1 MAAKKRGG
9 AQAKAKK
16 NSKKAERQRREQ
28 LRLSEGA
35 DDHAMADAPEE
46 KAPEPPQE
54 PEPAPAPESLSLSLL
69 SEELRAELGGA
80 DGDLLV
86 IAGGKKD
93 KKKNASDA
101 TEERVT
107 EEELLAV
114 QKMSRSKRKKLEQLA
129 ARKIKEARREQLYKS
144 LEASQLS
151 SKELDLM
158 VTTSKL
164 GHKETLRERLKRS
177 MNRQKAGL
185 SLTEQEKAELFQQS
199 TVTEGDEEDDAM
211 EAAAAAAPVDA
222 ASSSSEAESDAETQK
237 KTQSKRK
244 KSKKQKTA
252 ADSTASAASPAAATA
267 AAVNVNVPAK
277 RASENEA
284 AVDDSDKGKK
294 KRRKRAKVVTS
305 IVPMLAASD
314 AKQLQDESSTEPQA
328 PMPQASVA
336 PSAPQDKA
344 SSTDASPTPSPTEQ
358 STPLSAAPVDAA
370 SSSQDDALARLEAL
384 RRKNEER
391 RRQREVAK
399 RQQRDESFSTTSNQ
413 SIEDSARPADAY
425 VPQPIVL
432 KTAEELRALSE
443 SVSLPH
449 KTTLVQL
456 QRVPE
461 IQLARMQLP
470 VCSSEQEIMEAITD
484 HDVVILC
491 GETGS
496 GKTTQVPQFLYEAGY
511 GHPEHPTCSG
521 RIGVTQPRRV
531 AAVSTAKRVAEELN
545 VAFGKPAGHVGYQI
559 RFDAEHVSDATRIK
573 FMTDGILL
581 KEIQQ
586 DFLLRAYSII
596 LLDEAHERNV
606 NTDILIG
613 LLSRIAPLRAQM
625 AVAEREAWELLSDAE
640 REHAPK
646 PIHPLKLVIMSAT
659 LRVEDFTKNQRL
671 FPTPPP
677 VLRVDARQYPVT
689 VHFNKRTELTDYV
702 DEAYK
707 KVAKIHRKLP
717 EGGVLVFLTGQR
729 EILQLCRQLRRA
741 FSAKGRKAREAAKLA
756 RAEQAKLRRRHGE
769 EEDEGADINTGQR
782 RSIGDRVLREHD
794 DIEEEADLEDARVY
808 GAEDDEDTRDY
819 ALDSDAED
827 KDDDE
832 EEDDDE
838 EGADDDELAVP
849 YMHVLPLYSLLPND
863 EQMKVFDAP
872 PPRHRLV
879 VVATNVAETSLTIPG
894 IKYVVDAGR
903 TKERVFDLANGISSF
918 QVQWISKAS
927 ADQRAGRAGRT
938 GPGHCYRLYSSA
950 VYDTEFAQFS
960 PPEILCQPI
969 EDLVLQ
975 MKAMGIHNVLQF
987 PFPTPP
993 ELTAIRNA
1001 LETLRHLGAVG
1012 TSSDSEAITA
1022 LGRVLVKFPVAA
1034 RFAKMLLL
1042 AKQLG
1047 VLEYTIAIVAGLSGH
1062 TPFINALDRRER
1074 ERDQEEAEA
1083 DEDEDVD
1090 MDAATEKSKRKAE
1103 DDVDDMEKEW
1113 READALRRHAQWI
1126 DVDSDVLSLLRA
1138 AGAYAFSGASAQ
1150 FCAENHLH
1158 EKTMQQMLKLRQQL
1172 TRIVNQLFG
1181 GDDDDFEPIE
1191 LSPRMPPP
1199 DNETQVVL
1207 RQIVAAG
1214 FLDQVAR
1221 RVPPGTITEGSK
1233 LERNCAYLTASGGV
1247 HEPVYIHPHS
1257 HVFTPDPAKLPP
1269 FVVYQHIQRT
1279 SRAYLKTVTAVEP
1292 SWLASV
1298 ARHTPLCRYS
1308 RPLAEPSPSYNAA
1321 ADEIECVVKV
1331 FYGVHKWPLPLA
1343 KVAYPQDVADESD
1356 AKDKGVDQGS
1366 RARWFAKFLLDG
1378 QVLAGLQPFAHGLRE
1393 PSFALV
1399 RKRFDKKIQ
1408 TLVRKLE
1415 AAGVSSRRALV
1426 QRWRLEP
1433 TFLREELLA
1442 WVQRRDAA
1450 SRRTELVT
1458 PRGCGCEATG
1468 RRRRRN
1474 APINR

>member
-1 MAAKKRGG
+1 MAAKKRGGG

-16 NSKKAERQRREQ
+16 NSKKAERQRRELQ
-28 LRLSEGA
+28 LQQQQQQQQQQSDQEMEMEPAAPA
-35 DDHAMADAPEE
+35 DEE
-46 KAPEPPQE
+46 EQQNE
-54 PEPAPAPESLSLSLL
+54 PESLSLL

-80 DGDLLV
+80 DGDVLV
-86 IAGGKKD
+86 IAGSKKD
-93 KKKNASDA
+93 RKKNADA
-101 TEERVT
+101 DERVT

-144 LEASQLS
+144 LEATQLS
-151 SKELDLM
+151 SSELDLM
-158 VTTSKL
+158 VTSSKL

-185 SLTEQEKAELFQQS
+185 ALTDEEKAELFQQS
-199 TVTEGDEEDDAM
+199 TVRDGGSEGEDEAM
-211 EAAAAAAPVDA
+211 PDAAPPSD
-222 ASSSSEAESDAETQK
+222 SEAESDGETNK
-237 KTQSKRK
+237 EAPKRK
-244 KSKKQKTA
+244 KSKKHKATA
-252 ADSTASAASPAAATA
+252 DAGAGATA
-267 AAVNVNVPAK
+267 APAAVPAK
-277 RASENEA
+277 RTSEAEA
-284 AVDDSDKGKK
+284 AAEAEEKGKK
-294 KRRKRAKVVTS
+294 KRRKRTKVVTS
-305 IVPMLAASD
+305 IVPMLATKD
-314 AKQLQDESSTEPQA
+314 EPKQVQEQQQQEQ
-328 PMPQASVA
+328 QQQRA
-336 PSAPQDKA
+336 PSTAEAKTTTEMTTATTTEEP
-344 SSTDASPTPSPTEQ
+344 STQGPSE
-358 STPLSAAPVDAA
+358 STAAA
-370 SSSQDDALARLEAL
+370 SSQDDALARLEAL

-391 RRQREVAK
+391 RRQRELAK
-399 RQQRDESFSTTSNQ
+399 QQSSSEQFSTTSNQ
-413 SIEDSARPADAY
+413 SIDDSARAEDAY

-432 KTAEELRALSE
+432 KTTEQMRALSATVQL
-443 SVSLPH
+443 SY

-511 GHPEHPTCSG
+511 GHPEHATCSG

-545 VAFGKPAGHVGYQI
+545 VPFGKPAGHVGYQI

-625 AVAEREAWELLSDAE
+625 AAAEREAYELLTDQE
-640 REHAPK
+640 RERAPK

-671 FPTPPP
+671 FPKPPP

-689 VHFNKRTELTDYV
+689 VHFNKRTEMTDYV
-702 DEAYK
+702 DEAFK

-756 RAEQAKLRRRHGE
+756 RAEQAKQRRRLAHGEEDEEKKEEDKDGGRRRH
-769 EEDEGADINTGQR
+769 AA
-782 RSIGDRVLREHD
+782 DRVLREHD

-808 GAEDDEDTRDY
+808 GAEDDEEPQDY
-819 ALDSDAED
+819 SLQS
-827 KDDDE
+827 DDE
-832 EEDDDE
+832 RERDDSEDE
-838 EGADDDELAVP
+838 ENADDGEEEDELAVP
-849 YMHVLPLYSLLPND
+849 FMHVLPLYSLLPND
-863 EQMKVFDAP
+863 EQMRVFDEP
-872 PPRHRLV
+872 PARHRLV

-1012 TSSDSEAITA
+1012 TGQDDEAITA

-1062 TPFINALDRRER
+1062 TPFVNALDRRER
-1074 ERDQEEAEA
+1074 ERDQEEEDA
-1083 DEDEDVD
+1083 DEDEDAGD
-1090 MDAATEKSKRKAE
+1090 GTAKSKGGAGE
-1103 DDVDDMEKEW
+1103 IDDMEKEW

-1172 TRIVNQLFG
+1172 TRIVNQLFE
-1181 GDDDDFEPIE
+1181 GDDEAFEPIE

-1199 DNETQVVL
+1199 DSETQVVL

-1247 HEPVYIHPHS
+1247 NEPVYIHPHS

-1298 ARHTPLCRYS
+1298 ARHTPLCRHS

-1343 KVAYPQDVADESD
+1343 KVPYPQDTADESD
-1356 AKDKGVDQGS
+1356 AKDKGVDVGS

-1408 TLVRKLE
+1408 TLVRALE
-1415 AAGVSSRRALV
+1415 AADVSSRRALA
-1426 QRWRLEP
+1426 QRWRTDP

-1442 WVQRRDAA
+1442 WYTSETQRRVAQSW
-1450 SRRTELVT
+1450 SRLVATAVQQQQQQEL
-1458 PRGCGCEATG
+1458 G
-1468 RRRRRN
+1468 
-1474 APINR
+1474 